1 VDRWLDQLAETL
13 GVDPLGGAETGELLR
28 ASRDVAHGVERRYAP
43 LASFLLG
50 AATERRVAAGASR
63 DEAFRGAVE
72 RLRSVLPETGD
83 EEPGAGEGF
92 SPVGPRAG

>member
-1 VDRWLDQLAETL
+1 MDRWLDELAEAL
-13 GVDPLGGAETGELLR
+13 GVDALGGGETGELLR

-50 AATERRVAAGASR
+50 AATERAAAAGASR

-72 RLRSVLPETGD
+72 RLRSVLPEVRD
-83 EEPGAGEGF
+83 EEPPAGQ
-92 SPVGPRAG
+92 GPAP